1 MKTDARRL
9 HGGSAGADSSEEKQS
24 MRQSKDALGLI
35 LAVVLGERI
44 FNEMA
49 PQQQIEGRKGKGY

>member
-1 MKTDARRL
+1 M
-9 HGGSAGADSSEEKQS
+9 HEGSASADSSEEKQS
-24 MRQSKDALGLI
+24 MRLCKDALGLI
-35 LAVVLGERI
+35 LAVVLGEKI